1 MINTAQIT
9 VGNLMTTLP
18 VTVGP
23 NDTLLKV
30 KEIFGTMNIHHIP
43 VIKHK
48 KVVGII
54 SKNDF
59 LAISN
64 AFPLFNEA
72 KRESYNDK
80 LYATLLVE
88 EVMTK
93 QVAKVNPEDS
103 IEIVAG
109 IFRENLFHALP
120 VVDQNSEL
128 VGIITTFDL
137 LNYFFNERLPL
148 E

>member
-1 MINTAQIT
+1 MINTAHIT
-9 VGNLMTTLP
+9 VGNIMTTLP

-30 KEIFGTMNIHHIP
+30 KEIFASMNIHHIP
-43 VIKHK
+43 VVKNK

-103 IEIVAG
+103 IEIVGG

-120 VVDQNSEL
+120 VVDEKGEL

-137 LNYFFNERLPL
+137 LNYFFNDKLLL

>member
-1 MINTAQIT
+1 MINTAHIT
-9 VGNLMTTLP
+9 VGNIMTTLP

-30 KEIFGTMNIHHIP
+30 KEIFGSMNIHHIP
-43 VIKHK
+43 VVKNK

-103 IEIVAG
+103 IEIVGG

-120 VVDQNSEL
+120 VVDEKGEL

-137 LNYFFNERLPL
+137 LNYFFNDKLLL

>member
-9 VGNLMTTLP
+9 IGNLMTTLP
-18 VTVGP
+18 VTVEP

-30 KEIFGTMNIHHIP
+30 KEIFKSMNIHHIP
-43 VIKHK
+43 VVKGK

-54 SKNDF
+54 SKNDY

-64 AFPLFNEA
+64 AFPLFNEE

-80 LYATLLVE
+80 LYATLLVD

-103 IEIVAG
+103 IEIAAG

-120 VVDQNSEL
+120 VVDSSGDL
-128 VGIITTFDL
+128 VGILTTFDL
-137 LNYFFNERLPL
+137 LNYFFNERPALT
-148 E
+148 